1 MRIISFPVPSPIFTC
16 WDKGEYYLFLIRN
29 VKTAAISNKQAQAI
43 KNEGGKN
50 NTLESFEIL
59 IAKNKESSA
68 NAAIVIA
75 TIFISFSL

>member
-1 MRIISFPVPSPIFTC
+1 
-16 WDKGEYYLFLIRN
+16 